1 MAMSN
6 QVHEQRILSEHSLH
20 CAEQPHSLL
29 HTTITATTSSSFFL
43 LLFIVLCLLFV
54 LKLYME
60 IIQRINTS
68 ASFVTI
74 QQQSQSLSSHLSLS
88 IHPSRSG
95 DNFGMF
101 SSFSSNERDYFCTS
115 GSICWPSTAEDE
127 DVAVSPPRNPQETH
141 ASLHPAVPQ
150 WTIVFLVRSTLR
162 AAVIMI
168 MLYRA
173 GSCCK
178 LTSCT
183 TFPFPGVNNNCYFLL
198 SFFLNFS
205 FIQLQIIHQLNNFLS
220 RHLDASGVPSAHAS
234 RSLSQCLLIHSIS
247 TGQGLH
253 CGHSRHP

>member
-1 MAMSN
+1 MNNASSAN
-6 QVHEQRILSEHSLH
+6 TLCIAPNNPFTTPYDYH
-20 CAEQPHSLL
+20 CYNFL
-29 HTTITATTSSSFFL
+29 FL
-43 LLFIVLCLLFV
+43 LLAIIHCVMLLFV

-115 GSICWPSTAEDE
+115 GSICWPPTTEDE
-127 DVAVSPPRNPQETH
+127 DVAVSPPCNPQETR

-220 RHLDASGVPSAHAS
+220 RHPDASGVPSAHAS
-234 RSLSQCLLIHSIS
+234 QSLSQCLLIHSIS